1 MLQRAS
7 DDENEEMGFA
17 KEYVSFECSEHGNRS
32 ERCLSASAF
41 HAEAVAESCRQRTKR
56 KRGG

>member
-41 HAEAVAESCRQRTKR
+41 HAEAVAES
-56 KRGG
+56 